1 MNQVGLGGRGRSI
14 SRKVRQARGVRQ
26 ASYVRRLSLGSPRTN
41 QMVVNQVVQEYS
53 LQSRMRRNL
62 VTRSEVIPSK
72 QLETK
77 LQDGHQERLGRGNDH
92 LVVII

>member
-1 MNQVGLGGRGRSI
+1 
-14 SRKVRQARGVRQ
+14 
-26 ASYVRRLSLGSPRTN
+26 
-41 QMVVNQVVQEYS
+41 MVVNQVVQEYS